1 MRKVLA
7 LTLLLHPLGIQPAC
21 ATDLVYRC
29 TTAQGAITFTDNACP
44 KHTEQSTQ
52 ALQQPMLIKALPK
65 HIIQQTR
72 EKTATP
78 KRTTRVTVIGE
89 QAHPCGTYD
98 TQARRT
104 AMVRKQVKSGM
115 HQTDVESMFG
125 KPLKQDISNGVMTA
139 TYRSSKGQKR
149 SVRFDEQG
157 CVRLSQKATT
167 ARSNNKKALKK
178 KQ

>member
-7 LTLLLHPLGIQPAC
+7 LTLLLHPSRHPARMC
-21 ATDLVYRC
+21 NDLVYRC

-72 EKTATP
+72 
-78 KRTTRVTVIGE
+78 GE
-89 QAHPCGTYD
+89 NSNAQAHNPSHRDRRAGYPCGTYD

-157 CVRLSQKATT
+157 CVRLSQKAAT